1 MVNKINKK
9 ILIVEDEKDLL
20 DLLAHSFTDQGFS
33 VVVAHDGQDGL
44 SVAEKEKPDLI
55 ILDILMPKMDG
66 ISMAKELQE
75 NGVKIPIIFLT
86 NFGDAEHISSA
97 IEVNKSD
104 YIIKSDL
111 QIHDI
116 INRVKTRLEIK

>member
-116 INRVKTRLEIK
+116 ISRVKTRLEIK